1 MAGSR
6 LRHLCAVR
14 ALRIGFRGNGFAA
27 ACAWSLCGG
36 DRGGLV
42 GLSGRSCA
50 ERDRGLRARRGYLRP
65 RCGADV
71 TESGKGFFCSSRA
84 CRFALWKD
92 ARFWQAKDKKLDKKI
107 AATLL
112 SEGRVFFSDLK
123 SGRTGKTYAAAV
135 VLEDDGVRVNFK
147 LDFQNK
153 DTGRKS
159 A

>member
-1 MAGSR
+1 MDGIA
-6 LRHLCAVR
+6 
-14 ALRIGFRGNGFAA
+14 ALVKGFVSAHTA
-27 ACAWSLCGG
+27 PLPAYASLF
-36 DRGGLV
+36 
-42 GLSGRSCA
+42 A
-50 ERDRGLRARRGYLRP
+50 ERPKGAAVGKCP

-84 CRFALWKD
+84 CKFALWKD
-92 ARFWQAKDKKLDKKI
+92 SRFWQVKEKKLDKKI

-112 SEGRVFFSDLK
+112 TEGRVFFSDLK